1 MDQQAAGAEDPN
13 KQPKKKSNDDDSKN
27 KKLVCTYLAF
37 FWGLRMYFTVNCTV
51 QAAGQL
57 ASALAFCTG
66 HLDVNYSN
74 DI

>member
-51 QAAGQL
+51 
-57 ASALAFCTG
+57 
-66 HLDVNYSN
+66 
-74 DI
+74 

>member
-1 MDQQAAGAEDPN
+1 MNFVSCTRHLNVRRGAFPKKKKMDQQAAGAEDPN

-51 QAAGQL
+51 
-57 ASALAFCTG
+57 
-66 HLDVNYSN
+66 
-74 DI
+74 